1 MPDPRPPVSAAAP
14 RAAPASPVVDELIR
28 RALAHPLGVSYL
40 LHGAPDSVAATFGVH
55 AFAVDQARER
65 LRDAPPPR

>member
-1 MPDPRPPVSAAAP
+1 MPDPRPPSSAATS
-14 RAAPASPVVDELIR
+14 RAAPSSSVVEDLIR
-28 RALAHPLGVSYL
+28 RAVAHPLGVSYL

-65 LRDAPPPR
+65 LRTAPPR